1 MQFNELSLR
10 EEILRAV
17 AELGF
22 DEATAIQSG
31 AIPPILAG
39 KDVTGRSS
47 TGTGKTAA
55 FGIPVVQMAA
65 DCADRASVLIL
76 SPTRELAVQTAG
88 EIRKFAK
95 YLPGVSTAVI
105 FGGQP
110 MDIQIRALK
119 TAKIVIGTPGRLM
132 DHLRRKTLK
141 LDHLKTVILDEAD
154 EMLNMG
160 FIDDIRTILESAPEN
175 RQTVLFSATMPR
187 AIMQITQDFQH
198 EPVMVAVDGGAKT
211 VESIDQSYYNIPQGG
226 KNDALKLLLEFHRP
240 KRALVFCNTKSMV
253 DELVADLNAAG
264 FRSAGIHGDLK
275 QSQRTAVMA
284 DFKSGRNNILIATDV
299 AARGI
304 DVEDIEAVFNY
315 DIPQEYEYYIHRI
328 GRTGR
333 AGKKGASYTLAAN
346 RAQLMRVREIERYIK
361 APIEAREVPSI
372 ESISAHGFA
381 TFADEIR
388 KGVLEQSGY
397 EWKKFVDDL
406 VKEGV
411 EAADVAA
418 VLCARLQNK
427 NKRLA
432 AVHNVRSITATS
444 GHKGTGT
451 TSAGRAWISVSIGSD
466 AKIGPNF
473 IVGA

>member
-154 EMLNMG
+154 
-160 FIDDIRTILESAPEN
+160 
-175 RQTVLFSATMPR
+175 
-187 AIMQITQDFQH
+187 
-198 EPVMVAVDGGAKT
+198 
-211 VESIDQSYYNIPQGG
+211 
-226 KNDALKLLLEFHRP
+226 
-240 KRALVFCNTKSMV
+240 
-253 DELVADLNAAG
+253 
-264 FRSAGIHGDLK
+264 
-275 QSQRTAVMA
+275 
-284 DFKSGRNNILIATDV
+284 
-299 AARGI
+299 
-304 DVEDIEAVFNY
+304 
-315 DIPQEYEYYIHRI
+315 
-328 GRTGR
+328 
-333 AGKKGASYTLAAN
+333 
-346 RAQLMRVREIERYIK
+346 
-361 APIEAREVPSI
+361 
-372 ESISAHGFA
+372 
-381 TFADEIR
+381 
-388 KGVLEQSGY
+388 
-397 EWKKFVDDL
+397 
-406 VKEGV
+406 
-411 EAADVAA
+411 
-418 VLCARLQNK
+418 
-427 NKRLA
+427 
-432 AVHNVRSITATS
+432 
-444 GHKGTGT
+444 
-451 TSAGRAWISVSIGSD
+451 
-466 AKIGPNF
+466 
-473 IVGA
+473 

>member
-95 YLPGVSTAVI
+95 YLPGVSTATV

-187 AIMQITQDFQH
+187 AIMEITRDFQH

-304 DVEDIEAVFNY
+304 DVDDIEAVFNY

-333 AGKKGASYTLAAN
+333 AGKKGASFTLAAN

-381 TFADEIR
+381 AFAEEIR
-388 KGVLEQSGY
+388 TGVTEQSGY
-397 EWKKFVDDL
+397 EWKKFVENLAKAGID
-406 VKEGV
+406 
-411 EAADVAA
+411 AADIAA
-418 VLCARLQNK
+418 A
-427 NKRLA
+427 
-432 AVHNVRSITATS
+432 
-444 GHKGTGT
+444 
-451 TSAGRAWISVSIGSD
+451 
-466 AKIGPNF
+466 
-473 IVGA
+473 